1 MPLEIKEL
9 TIKVTIN
16 EHNHHKKYNDDEM
29 MFSDKKQQEIIKI
42 CVDKVLEKLENKRK
56 R

>member
-9 TIKVTIN
+9 TVKITIN
-16 EHNHHKKYNDDEM
+16 ENPNRRKYDDELV
-29 MFSDKKQQEIIKI
+29 FSEKKQQEIIKT
-42 CVDKVLEKLENKRK
+42 CVEKVLEKLENKKK

>member
-9 TIKVTIN
+9 TVKVTIHEN
-16 EHNHHKKYNDDEM
+16 NQRRQQSDEVV
-29 MFSDKKQQEIIKI
+29 FSEKKQQEIIKI
-42 CVDKVLEKLENKRK
+42 CVEKVLEKLENKNR

>member
-9 TIKVTIN
+9 TVKVTIN
-16 EHNHHKKYNDDEM
+16 EGNRYHRNEDDLV
-29 MFSDKKQQEIIKI
+29 FSEKKQQEIIKI
-42 CVDKVLEKLENKRK
+42 CVDKVLEKLESKRK